1 MHARTIAL
9 ALMLMLSTLSAVL
22 VPEPTAVL
30 EDAVAPQLAGNTV
43 DCGTN
48 ASNVSFEVEA
58 YQPVWNRHDTV
69 SAFLDTYCGVWWET
83 YRVDW
88 LLVSQDNSSVIDS
101 GQSMFT
107 TNNSSVTHMVAPA
120 TDHFNEVDVHFPY
133 METGNYSISGEF
145 YVLVNTAWTWLAN
158 VSNTFQ
164 VNGTNTTTACG
175 YNDTLVSMETD
186 VSSNYY
192 IEGASAYPWSDIE
205 CPVLGTP
212 YAFSWELYNQNTSSV
227 FQSGWENFTAM
238 WQNVHLFA
246 DGSGIYHDINLAI
259 HNLTEGVYTLSTML
273 TLANG
278 SYVDS
283 ANLTFQ
289 VWANNSG
296 GGNQTNTGCGYD
308 SIHTAV
314 FAYSWQTI
322 FSVGEAFESTVNSYC
337 NLLNSTTMVEWTVSY
352 ASNST
357 IVDQNNHSWTVTTTG
372 HTFSVNSSGY
382 EIGNYMFLAK
392 LSVWNTTAQG
402 WDFITDNTYNFSYV
416 AANTNISNGAI
427 DIDTNGYLYSPGDSV
442 EATFESSNLVLGE
455 LYHVEWR
462 LVDQNQN
469 LSDNGSWDWMAFS
482 TTNTDN
488 LTYTADG
495 APIGTGSYCFIGILF
510 HVNSSTWNLTWIAE
524 DDTCFVVS
532 NTTGEGGNGSNNTDC
547 GALWN
552 NTYHITSVDSPLY
565 GPTELVEIVLN
576 ILCVTPGEN
585 YTLEWFLSFDG
596 NATLMATGGQSWT
609 GVQANVSGTGNYTI
623 PSGPSALGNYTLISN
638 LYHTNT
644 STLLDSNTVTFTVTN
659 GTNSTTNTTVGWGM
673 NTNAWSS
680 CINDLLFV
688 NLTFNDPANLTGGSF
703 SVYFDILDNN
713 GTNLSSTT
721 VTVSMSSTG
730 VGNYSFSLDL
740 ASAGLTHGT
749 YTLRFTSEHT
759 DPYTLSFV
767 YGCTGCGYESTFTT
781 NQFTEV
787 WWQSYVTN
795 TNGSS
800 EAMELIETD
809 VVFIGQPISWQ
820 TSVDCA
826 LFDTDYLV
834 NMTFTDETGAILE
847 TFESIESPGPA
858 PASGGGNWWNT
869 RIKGTGQ
876 IDTLGLPAGDYCIEL
891 TVMVEPYG
899 TSDVIVSHNECFT
912 VMSFDDWDG
921 CGTNISFFDHT
932 QTFSGNPFVQQG
944 LVFTEDS
951 RIWIQNFYDCLVLG
965 QSYNIHIV
973 VSNES
978 GEFKT
983 FDNNYT
989 ISPNIIS
996 QIVWSTLVSWS
1007 EDIVAGTY
1015 CSEVTIHH
1023 TDNTFTQM
1031 IEEVYSTEDCF
1042 AVVNA
1047 GNGNWWDNQGNDTG
1061 SPNNPI
1067 MPDVNCTEL
1076 NNTLGNLSGLNAGWN
1091 MTDCESGSGFWFDV
1105 IVNGSN
1111 VTWYDPIYA
1120 VGYNYEVMVGPNV
1133 GSIIVPPGYGDD
1145 KFDLYLW
1152 ENGAYVLVASDLD
1165 ALTQYWFTDDGGIS
1179 NSPIENEGVRKFSI
1193 RGLELSAQLDPEDDN
1208 AFVTGMSFVQNP
1220 NEQASLVM
1228 KMTPLT
1234 ESDEDDDGIADD
1246 EDNCVNTANPDQ
1258 ADDNNNGVGDVCD
1271 ETSPNYEPPTDATE
1285 DGGGGMTVLAVL
1297 ILMVLGFVAVAFF
1310 RKK

>member
-1 MHARTIAL
+1 MNTRAVAL
-9 ALMLMLSTLSAVL
+9 TLILILSTFSNAFAPIPTSVL
-22 VPEPTAVL
+22 DEPV
-30 EDAVAPQLAGNTV
+30 VPQLAGNTV

-48 ASNVSFEVEA
+48 ASNLSFEVEA
-58 YQPVWNRHDTV
+58 YQSEWNRHDTV
-69 SAFLDTYCGVWWET
+69 SAFLDTYCGIWNST

-88 LLVSQDNSSVIDS
+88 FLTDEDNGTFIQS
-101 GQSMFT
+101 GQQVFE
-107 TNNSSVTHMVAPA
+107 TNSTSVTHMVSPA

-133 METGNYSISGEF
+133 METGNYSIKGSF
-145 YVLVNTAWTWLAN
+145 WVMTNTVWNWLAN
-158 VSNTFQ
+158 ASSTFQ
-164 VNGTNTTTACG
+164 VNSTNTTTACG

-186 VSSNYY
+186 VSM
-192 IEGASAYPWSDIE
+192 ASYLSGESLYWWSDIE
-205 CPVLGTP
+205 CPLLATP
-212 YAFSWELYNQNTSSV
+212 YAFSWELYNLNTSSV
-227 FQSGWENFTAM
+227 FEAGWQNFTASL
-238 WQNVHLFA
+238 QSVNFFA
-246 DGSGIYHDINLAI
+246 DGSGIFHDINLVVD
-259 HNLTEGVYTLSTML
+259 NLDEGMYMLSTML
-273 TLANG
+273 TLSDG
-278 SYVDS
+278 SYIDS
-283 ANLTFQ
+283 AVVNFSVGT
-289 VWANNSG
+289 NTTGG
-296 GGNQTNTGCGYD
+296 GGNQTNG
-308 SIHTAV
+308 
-314 FAYSWQTI
+314 
-322 FSVGEAFESTVNSYC
+322 
-337 NLLNSTTMVEWTVSY
+337 
-352 ASNST
+352 
-357 IVDQNNHSWTVTTTG
+357 
-372 HTFSVNSSGY
+372 
-382 EIGNYMFLAK
+382 
-392 LSVWNTTAQG
+392 
-402 WDFITDNTYNFSYV
+402 
-416 AANTNISNGAI
+416 
-427 DIDTNGYLYSPGDSV
+427 
-442 EATFESSNLVLGE
+442 
-455 LYHVEWR
+455 
-462 LVDQNQN
+462 
-469 LSDNGSWDWMAFS
+469 
-482 TTNTDN
+482 
-488 LTYTADG
+488 
-495 APIGTGSYCFIGILF
+495 
-510 HVNSSTWNLTWIAE
+510 
-524 DDTCFVVS
+524 
-532 NTTGEGGNGSNNTDC
+532 TDC
-547 GALWN
+547 GVLWN
-552 NTYHITSVDSPLY
+552 NTYHITSVDHPLY
-565 GPTELVEIVLN
+565 GPNELVEWVIKV
-576 ILCVTPGEN
+576 LCVTLGEN
-585 YTLEWFLSFDG
+585 YTLEWFLSFDENSSLLTSG
-596 NATLMATGGQSWT
+596 AQTWT
-609 GVQANVSGTGNYTI
+609 GVQSNVSGTGTYTI
-623 PSGPSALGNYTLISN
+623 PTDPSALGNYTLISN

-644 STLLDSNTVTFTVTN
+644 STLLNSNSVSFTVAN
-659 GTNSTTNTTVGWGM
+659 GTNSTTNTTLGWGM

-680 CINDLLFV
+680 CINEHLFV
-688 NLTFNDPANLTGGSF
+688 NLTFNDPSNLTGESF
-703 SVYFDILDNN
+703 PVYFDLMDAA

-730 VGNYSFSLDL
+730 AGNYSFTLDL
-740 ASAGLTHGT
+740 ANEGLTHGT

-759 DPYTLSFV
+759 DPYTLSFI
-767 YGCTGCGYESTFTT
+767 YGCTGCGYESNFTT
-781 NQFTEV
+781 DQFTEV

-800 EAMELIETD
+800 EAMAFIKTD
-809 VVFIGQPISWQ
+809 VVFIGQPISWL
-820 TSVDCA
+820 TGLDCA

-834 NMTFTDETGAILE
+834 NMTFTDETGVILE

-858 PASGGGNWWNT
+858 PASGGGNGWNT
-869 RIKGTGQ
+869 RIKATGQ
-876 IDTLGLPAGDYCIEL
+876 IDTLGLPAGQYCIEL

-899 TSDVIVSHNECFT
+899 TSDVVAYYNECIT
-912 VMSFDDWDG
+912 VMSFDDWEG

-944 LVFTEDS
+944 LVFIEDS

-983 FDNNYT
+983 FDYNYT

-996 QIVWSTLVSWS
+996 QTVWSTLVSWS

-1047 GNGNWWDNQGNDTG
+1047 GNGNWWENQGNDTG

-1152 ENGAYVLVASDLD
+1152 ENGEYVLVASDLD

-1179 NSPIENEGVRKFSI
+1179 NSPTENEGVRKFSI

-1246 EDNCVNTANPDQ
+1246 EDNCVNTANPNQ
-1258 ADDNNNGVGDVCD
+1258 ADDNSNGVGDVCD

-1285 DGGGGMTVLAVL
+1285 EGGGGMTVLAVT
-1297 ILMVLGFVAVAFF
+1297 IFVLLGLVAVAFF